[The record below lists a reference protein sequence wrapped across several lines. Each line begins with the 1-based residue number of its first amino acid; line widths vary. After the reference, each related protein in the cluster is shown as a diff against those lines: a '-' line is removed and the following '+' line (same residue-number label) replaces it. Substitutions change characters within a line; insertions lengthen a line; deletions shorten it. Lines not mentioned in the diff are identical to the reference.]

1 MSEETEKLSEKKEEE
16 EEEEDQ
22 RCCSLSKLR
31 TTFIHIALLGAS
43 TAYIFFGAL
52 IFVHLERPYEVAER
66 ERVLA
71 QMDAL
76 VEDLLS
82 NVSFPSL
89 SDDDRHWLLD
99 EYTAGIFEL
108 IDSPHGGHIF
118 ENHFS
123 NSTENEDMWTLSS
136 AVLFTSTTVIPVGY
150 GYITPISPVSR
161 LFVVVYGLIG
171 IPLVL
176 VTMAD
181 AGKFMSNFIT
191 QFFTSLTIPTMIFL
205 TMLAIYP
212 IIGGIFFHLI
222 TDMTMMDAIYFSLIS
237 IFTIGFGDLAPS
249 VNVVYLVL
257 FIVFGVILVTITIDF
272 VAAELI
278 DHIHYMG
285 RHVGKAREL
294 ASKMFSLAQSL
305 NMNRGLT
312 VGMTQLHSL
321 ARFGLLSKLDENA
334 LKAPR
339 VHLAFEPSLDDMDYM
354 DCGASRDIRAS
365 RLSLYNI

>member
-1 MSEETEKLSEKKEEE
+1 EEKEEE
-16 EEEEDQ
+16 EEEEEEENQ
-22 RCCSLSKLR
+22 RCCSMTNLR
-31 TTFIHIALLGAS
+31 AAFIHIALIVTSA
-43 TAYIFFGAL
+43 AYILIGAF

-66 ERVLA
+66 ERILQ
-71 QMDAL
+71 QMDRL
-76 VEDLLS
+76 MQDLLS
-82 NVSFPSL
+82 NVSDPSL
-89 SDDDRHWLLD
+89 TEEEKGWLVDD
-99 EYTAGIFEL
+99 YTEDIFAL
-108 IDSPHGGHIF
+108 IDTPHGSHIF
-118 ENHFS
+118 ESHFS
-123 NSTENEDMWTLSS
+123 NSTENKDMWTLSS

-161 LFVVVYGLIG
+161 LFVVIYGIFG

-205 TMLAIYP
+205 SLLAVYP
-212 IIGGIFFHLI
+212 IVGGIFFHMI
-222 TDMTMMDAIYFSLIS
+222 TEMTLMDAIYFSLIS

-249 VNVVYLVL
+249 VNVIYLVL
-257 FIVFGVILVTITIDF
+257 FIVLGVILVTITIDF

-294 ASKMFSLAQSL
+294 ASKMFNLAQNL
-305 NMNRGLT
+305 KMNRGLT

-321 ARFGLLSKLDENA
+321 ARFGLLSKLDESA

-339 VHLAFEPSLDDMDYM
+339 VHLTFEPSLDDMDFM
-354 DCGASRDIRAS
+354 DCGASRDMRAS
-365 RLSLYNI
+365 KLSLYNI

>member
-1 MSEETEKLSEKKEEE
+1 MSEETEKLSEKKEE

-31 TTFIHIALLGAS
+31 TTFIHIALLGTSA
-43 TAYIFFGAL
+43 AYIFFGAL

-66 ERVLA
+66 ERVLLK
-71 QMDAL
+71 MDTL
-76 VEDLLS
+76 IQDLLTNIS
-82 NVSFPSL
+82 SS
-89 SDDDRHWLLD
+89 SISEEEREYLLD
-99 EYTAGIFEL
+99 EYTSEIFDL
-108 IDSPHGGHIF
+108 IDTPHGSHIF
-118 ENHFS
+118 ETHFS
-123 NSTENEDMWTLSS
+123 NSSENKDMWTLSS

-191 QFFTSLTIPTMIFL
+191 QFFTTLTIPTMIFL
-205 TMLAIYP
+205 SLLAIYP
-212 IIGGIFFHLI
+212 ILGGVFFHLI
-222 TDMTMMDAIYFSLIS
+222 TDMTLMDAIYFSLIS

-249 VNVVYLVL
+249 VNVVYLVF
-257 FIVFGVILVTITIDF
+257 FIVLGVILVTITIDF